1 MGNSVEPRE
10 CSYGMVVRVQDGWV
24 VSYDGWM
31 DGKLLDGWK
40 DGSVGR
46 IGGSEGTIR
55 WMDG

>member
-1 MGNSVEPRE
+1 
-10 CSYGMVVRVQDGWV
+10 MVVRVQDGWV